1 VSTRSVLDK
10 VPGTPARAGRLSILD
25 KSRTVAPR
33 EFNRWLIPPAALA
46 IHLSIGEV
54 YAFSVFKTP
63 LVERF
68 DASLTQIGIVF
79 SIAIGMLGLSA
90 AFGGTWVEKVGPRKA
105 MVLAAV
111 CWGLGF
117 VVGSIGVATNQ
128 LWLLYV
134 GYGGI
139 GGIGLGIGYVS
150 PVSTLIKWFPDRPG
164 MATGLAIM
172 GFGGGALIA
181 SPLTDLFLREFASR
195 PENAIVP
202 AFLAIAAIDV
212 VVMLAGAACIKTP
225 HPDWRPHG
233 WTPPAKPK
241 SDLICTGNVTAANAI
256 KTPQF
261 WLLWV
266 VLFVNIT
273 AGIGILEQAAPMVGD
288 FFPGTAA
295 AVAAGFVGV
304 LSLCNMGG
312 RFGWSTFSDV
322 VGRKRIYMMYLGVG
336 AVVYVLLSQVGSS
349 SMVLFVLFAAIAI
362 SFYGGGFA
370 AIPAYLKDMFGGL
383 QVSAIHGRLL
393 TAWSAA
399 GIVGPLIVNSIADHQ
414 KAAGRTGAD
423 LYSMSLLVMA
433 GLLVVGFVAN
443 LLVRPVA
450 TKWHEPET
458 TMPGCAPDDAD
469 LREDRFAAAAAV
481 AKELFVPHRAGVGAK
496 ALAGGLWVVVG
507 GGLAYGLVTTVIKAV
522 ALFT

>member
-1 VSTRSVLDK
+1 MSLLSV
-10 VPGTPARAGRLSILD
+10 LD

-46 IHLSIGEV
+46 VHLAIGEV
-54 YAFSVFKTP
+54 YAFSVFKNP

-68 DASLTQIGIVF
+68 DASHTEIGIVF

-90 AFGGTWVEKVGPRKA
+90 AFGGTWVERAGPRKA
-105 MVLAAV
+105 MVLAALF
-111 CWGLGF
+111 WGAGF
-117 VVGSIGVATNQ
+117 AVGSLGVETNQ
-128 LWLLYV
+128 LWLLYL

-139 GGIGLGIGYVS
+139 GGIGLGIGYIS

-181 SPLTDLFLREFASR
+181 SPLTSMFLENFALEPVR
-195 PENAIVP
+195 AIVP
-202 AFLAIAAIDV
+202 AFLALGAIDV
-212 VVMLAGAACIKTP
+212 VVMLAGAACIRLP
-225 HPDWRPHG
+225 HPDWRPKG
-233 WTPPAKPK
+233 WTPPEKPR
-241 SDLICTGNVTAANAI
+241 SALICTGNVSARNAI
-256 KTPQF
+256 RTPQF
-261 WLLWV
+261 WLLWI

-273 AGIGILEQAAPMVGD
+273 AGIGILEQAAPMVQD

-304 LSLCNMGG
+304 LSLCNMAG
-312 RFGWSTFSDV
+312 RFGWSSFSDV
-322 VGRKRIYMMYLGVG
+322 IGRKRVFMIYLGVG
-336 AVVYVLLSQVGSS
+336 AVIYLLLSFAGST
-349 SMVLFVLFAAIAI
+349 SMVVFVLCAAVVL

-370 AIPAYLKDMFGGL
+370 AIPAYLKDLFGGM

-399 GIVGPLIVNSIADHQ
+399 GIAGPLIVNSIADHQ
-414 KAAGRTGAD
+414 AAAGREGDD

-433 GLLVVGFVAN
+433 GLLGVGFIAN

-450 TKWHEPET
+450 KRWHEPAA
-458 TMPGCAPDDAD
+458 APEPTA
-469 LREDRFAAAAAV
+469 EAAAVAAAAADAPVLDASRV
-481 AKELFVPHRAGVGAK
+481 APARTALALLRPRAGAPV
-496 ALAGGLWVVVG
+496 LPWILWAVVG
-507 GGLAYGLVTTVIKAV
+507 TGLAYGLVTTIIRA
-522 ALFT
+522 ADLFG